1 MVRYCSCCPLTMPRM
16 PSRCS
21 SPVGQERVNENQQMR
36 RRLESE
42 LRETCDLVTLKW
54 YGMVTEHMYIYIYI
68 QMIRDKEI
76 KKIGNADVSL
86 GSTFVIRFSWL
97 NPLVRWLETQESPV
111 VPSPQLILFALCM
124 IARGTQ
130 IHMTKNT
137 LQDTKTH
144 IRSLEAPLAQPW
156 QVRAPSGVLGVL
168 GI

>member
-1 MVRYCSCCPLTMPRM
+1 MPRM
-16 PSRCS
+16 PSRCG

-54 YGMVTEHMYIYIYI
+54 NGMLTEHMCIYIYIYIYI

-97 NPLVRWLETQESPV
+97 NPLVR
-111 VPSPQLILFALCM
+111 
-124 IARGTQ
+124 
-130 IHMTKNT
+130 
-137 LQDTKTH
+137 
-144 IRSLEAPLAQPW
+144 
-156 QVRAPSGVLGVL
+156 
-168 GI
+168 